1 MDRRTFLKGLV
12 ATAAGV
18 LVPGH
23 VAAEPERR
31 VWALDGTMVS
41 PVRRVHLEEHPYLD
55 PRIPITTIQIA
66 HQEIVTAGGLD
77 WEPGDYM
84 NIGGEWMK
92 ILSEEPTMSWTHR
105 YTVERY
111 PNGYPTLTARPE

>member
-31 VWALDGTMVS
+31 VWALDQTMVA
-41 PVRRVHLEEHPYLD
+41 PVRHVHFEEHPW
-55 PRIPITTIQIA
+55 PERGCSMQEWIVS
-66 HQEIVTAGGLD
+66 HQEIITAGGLE
-77 WEPGDYM
+77 WESGDFM
-84 NIGGEWMK
+84 VINGERMK
-92 ILSEEPTMSWTHR
+92 IVSEEPTMSWTHR
-105 YTVERY
+105 YIVERY
-111 PNGYPTLTARPE
+111 SLPA